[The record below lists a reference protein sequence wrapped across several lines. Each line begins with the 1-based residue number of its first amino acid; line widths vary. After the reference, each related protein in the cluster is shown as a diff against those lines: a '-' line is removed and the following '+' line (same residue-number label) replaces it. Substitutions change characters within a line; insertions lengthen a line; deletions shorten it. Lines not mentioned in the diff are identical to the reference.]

1 MSDQTVALTAT
12 YIAWAEPP
20 YVTVEFGDTEIARL
34 DPAAYDV
41 KPSGYGHGDD
51 SDYLRSENKRIAE
64 ETAAAYVRHK
74 FALAETSAYRD
85 TPKEK
90 P

>member
-20 YVTVEFGDTEIARL
+20 YVTIEFGDTEIARL
-34 DPAAYDV
+34 DPATYDV
-41 KPSGYGHGDD
+41 KPSDYGHGDD
-51 SDYLRSENKRIAE
+51 SSYLDSENKRIAE
-64 ETAAAYVRHK
+64 ETAAAYVRRM
-74 FALAETSAYRD
+74 FALAETSAFRAE
-85 TPKEK
+85 KEK